1 MKEYMKRR
9 ASTAVSA
16 GESTIRMK
24 KKKRGSQKIKRG
36 VIKGIEG
43 KLA

>member
-9 ASTAVSA
+9 VSTAVSA
-16 GESTIRMK
+16 GDSTIRIK
-24 KKKRGSQKIKRG
+24 KKKRSQEIKRG
-36 VIKGIEG
+36 VDKGIEG